1 MLSVAIGLGLVVGVI
16 WLLTRT
22 VGEHEELYQGKSRDY
37 WSEQIRSQH
46 PAASNEASHVLSQE
60 IIPRL
65 TKTMFEDT
73 NDSRLRI
80 AMVERLNSL
89 PGVNIS
95 FREADGRR
103 ADAAEGLGEF
113 GPAAEAAIPALLQAL
128 DGHDAFTRGPAAV
141 SLGKIHMK
149 PEAIIPLLIRYLD
162 DDGLRECAT
171 EALGEYGSLSKVA
184 VPKLVFLFK
193 VPDKDLRHAIYEALK
208 NIDSDAAA
216 QVSGRRT
223 DHP

>member
-1 MLSVAIGLGLVVGVI
+1 
-16 WLLTRT
+16 LTRT

-37 WSEQIRSQH
+37 WSEQIKSQH
-46 PAASNEASHVLSQE
+46 PAASNEASYVLNQE

-73 NDSRLRI
+73 NDSSLRMAI
-80 AMVERLNSL
+80 VERLNSL

-95 FREADGRR
+95 FRDSDSRR

-113 GPAAEAAIPALLQAL
+113 GPPAKAAIPALLQAL
-128 DGHDAFTRGPAAV
+128 DGHDPFARGPAAV
-141 SLGKIHMK
+141 SLGKIHAK
-149 PEAIIPLLIRYLD
+149 PEVIIPLLIRYLD
-162 DDGLRECAT
+162 DDDLRESAT

-184 VPKLVFLFK
+184 VPKLVLLFK

-208 NIDSDAAA
+208 NIDSAAAA

-223 DHP
+223 DQPQAGLKATEH